1 MGRIKLIEDGNFPR
15 WLRLILIAI
24 GFVIMYGTVKFVSPS
39 LWSGLLLMF
48 GFGVALVGG
57 MTSRAALLKIK
68 PFDNSY
74 KKARESYKAEDDKQD
89 EPK

>member
-1 MGRIKLIEDGNFPR
+1 MRKIKLFEDGNLRR
-15 WLRLILIAI
+15 WVRLSLIVI
-24 GFVIMYGTVKFVSPS
+24 GFATMYGTIKFVPPS
-39 LWSGLLLMF
+39 LWGGLLLIL

-74 KKARESYKAEDDKQD
+74 KRARKSYEMKDDDSEKS
-89 EPK
+89 E